1 MKTNI
6 LKYTLAIAGI
16 LSFSSCAKDFLEQ
29 KNTYQISQDNF
40 FDNDEAVSQAVM
52 PLYSY
57 VWYDFNDKFYYG
69 MGDGRANN
77 ITAQYSDYLY
87 PYTNFTETGLSIG
100 LTEAWG
106 SLYSV
111 VAQANNT
118 IINIANHS
126 SANVSETAK
135 LQGIAEARFMRGLAY
150 WYISSLWGCAV
161 IYNDTQS
168 LVNNYVVSPNPGI
181 DGIEYAIRDMEYAAV
196 HLPAASPA
204 TGRIN
209 KYAAYAMLSRFYL
222 SMAGLTT
229 SGRYDGT
236 NVATDKNR
244 GTRNEY
250 YLDAAKKAAALVI
263 EQGPYQLAD
272 TYAELFAA
280 FTFNNNSESIF
291 QLQFQAGAEGGLA
304 QSMTRF
310 LAWST
315 QVNQGNSWG
324 GSTFCSYDLWEEF
337 KEYEDPTLGT
347 KIDDAIRRHNCV
359 ASYGETYPELSA
371 NPEKPYI
378 YGETES
384 PGDQGANIKK
394 YVIGTNA
401 VNGFAMN
408 NNSGINT
415 YMMRLAEVYL
425 NYAEAVLGNNA
436 TTTDATALKYI
447 NELRTRA
454 GVPTKNSLTFE
465 DIRHEFRLET
475 AFEGLYWYFLV
486 RRGYY
491 QQQEMVNYV
500 NNQYRNASYFN
511 LKKVGD
517 TFINMEAFGKGQVYV
532 NGHALGRFWQIGPQQ
547 TLYLPGCWLKKGKN
561 EVIVLDVV
569 GPKGEAGKPGS
580 TVAPTAFCQDHP
592 ELDKLNLEKSNKHNE
607 PGHRM
612 DLNSE
617 TPVLK
622 GEFKAGNGWQTIKLD
637 KPVTGRYFAI
647 QAESSQSGDSQIAI
661 AEVYLQDAQGNRID
675 RNNWVAYYADSEK
688 GNSTLDKMFDLQ
700 ESTYWQT
707 EKGANFPH
715 LGIVDMGKEVT
726 ISAFEYLPRA
736 EQGAPGSVKGFKLY
750 VRK

>member
-6 LKYTLAIAGI
+6 LKYTLALAGM
-16 LSFSSCAKDFLEQ
+16 LSFTGCANDFLEQ

-77 ITAQYSDYLY
+77 ITAQYSEYIY
-87 PYTNFTETGLSIG
+87 PYTNFTETGLSSG

-106 SLYSV
+106 ALYSV

-118 IINIANHS
+118 INNIANNS
-126 SANVSETAK
+126 TANVSETAK
-135 LQGIAEARFMRGLAY
+135 IQGIAEARFMRGLAY

-161 IYNDTQS
+161 IYNNTQD
-168 LVNNYVVSPNPGI
+168 LVNNYVVSPNPGV
-181 DGIEYAIRDMEYAAV
+181 DGIEFAIRDMEFAAV

-250 YLDAAKKAAALVI
+250 YLDAAKKAAAIVI

-280 FTFNNNSESIF
+280 STFNNNSESIF
-291 QLQFQAGAEGGLA
+291 QLQVQAGAEGGLA

-324 GSTFCSYDLWEEF
+324 GSTYCSYDLWEEF

-347 KIDDAIRRHNCV
+347 KVDDAIRRHNCV

-384 PGDQGANIKK
+384 AGSQGANIKK

-436 TTTDATALKYI
+436 TTTDATALKYV
-447 NELRTRA
+447 NELRSRA
-454 GVPTKNSLTFE
+454 GVPAKNSLSFE

-475 AFEGLYWYFLV
+475 AFEGLYWYFIV

-491 QQQEMVNYV
+491 QQQEMVNYI
-500 NNQYRNASYFN
+500 NNQYRNASYFKSSTHEYVLSEDYTAPGPSVATATAKN
-511 LKKVGD
+511 LTLPIAD
-517 TFINMEAFGKGQVYV
+517 TD
-532 NGHALGRFWQIGPQQ
+532 Q
-547 TLYLPGCWLKKGKN
+547 TKNPLLKP
-561 EVIVLDVV
+561 D
-569 GPKGEAGKPGS
+569 GS
-580 TVAPTAFCQDHP
+580 GNITTVAYQF
-592 ELDKLNLEKSNKHNE
+592 
-607 PGHRM
+607 
-612 DLNSE
+612 
-617 TPVLK
+617 
-622 GEFKAGNGWQTIKLD
+622 
-637 KPVTGRYFAI
+637 
-647 QAESSQSGDSQIAI
+647 
-661 AEVYLQDAQGNRID
+661 GNREVED
-675 RNNWVAYYADSEK
+675 
-688 GNSTLDKMFDLQ
+688 TDL
-700 ESTYWQT
+700 
-707 EKGANFPH
+707 
-715 LGIVDMGKEVT
+715 
-726 ISAFEYLPRA
+726 
-736 EQGAPGSVKGFKLY
+736 FK
-750 VRK
+750 

>member
-6 LKYTLAIAGI
+6 LKYTLALAGM
-16 LSFSSCAKDFLEQ
+16 LSFTGCANDFLEQ

-77 ITAQYSDYLY
+77 ITAQYSGYIY
-87 PYTNFTETGLSIG
+87 PYTNFTETGLSEG

-106 SLYSV
+106 ALYSV

-118 IINIANHS
+118 INNIANNS
-126 SANVSETAK
+126 TANVSETAK
-135 LQGIAEARFMRGLAY
+135 IQGIAEARFMRGLAY

-161 IYNDTQS
+161 IYNNTQD
-168 LVNNYVVSPNPGI
+168 LVNNYVVSPNPGV
-181 DGIEYAIRDMEYAAV
+181 DGIEFAIRDMEFAAV

-250 YLDAAKKAAALVI
+250 YLDAAKKAAAIVI

-280 FTFNNNSESIF
+280 STFNNNSESIF
-291 QLQFQAGAEGGLA
+291 QLQVQAGAEGGLA

-324 GSTFCSYDLWEEF
+324 GSTYCSYDLWEEF

-347 KIDDAIRRHNCV
+347 KVDDAIRRHNCV

-384 PGDQGANIKK
+384 AGSQGANIKK

-436 TTTDATALKYI
+436 TTTDATALKYF

-454 GVPTKNSLTFE
+454 GVPTKNSLSFE

-475 AFEGLYWYFLV
+475 AFEGLYWYFIV

-491 QQQEMVNYV
+491 QQQEMVNYI
-500 NNQYRNASYFN
+500 NNQYRNASYFKSSTHEYVLSEDYTAPGPSVATATAKN
-511 LKKVGD
+511 LTLPIAD
-517 TFINMEAFGKGQVYV
+517 TDQTKNPLRKPDG
-532 NGHALGRFWQIGPQQ
+532 NGNIA
-547 TLYLPGCWLKKGKN
+547 
-561 EVIVLDVV
+561 
-569 GPKGEAGKPGS
+569 
-580 TVAPTAFCQDHP
+580 TVAYQF
-592 ELDKLNLEKSNKHNE
+592 
-607 PGHRM
+607 
-612 DLNSE
+612 
-617 TPVLK
+617 
-622 GEFKAGNGWQTIKLD
+622 
-637 KPVTGRYFAI
+637 
-647 QAESSQSGDSQIAI
+647 
-661 AEVYLQDAQGNRID
+661 GNREVED
-675 RNNWVAYYADSEK
+675 
-688 GNSTLDKMFDLQ
+688 TDL
-700 ESTYWQT
+700 
-707 EKGANFPH
+707 
-715 LGIVDMGKEVT
+715 
-726 ISAFEYLPRA
+726 
-736 EQGAPGSVKGFKLY
+736 FK
-750 VRK
+750 

>member
-6 LKYTLAIAGI
+6 LKYTLALAGM
-16 LSFSSCAKDFLEQ
+16 LSFTGCANDFLEQ

-126 SANVSETAK
+126 SANVSEAAK

-280 FTFNNNSESIF
+280 STINNNSESIF

-324 GSTFCSYDLWEEF
+324 SSTYCSYDLWEEF

-500 NNQYRNASYFN
+500 NNQYRNASYFKKSTHEYVLSEDYTAPGPSVATATTKN
-511 LKKVGD
+511 LTLPIAD
-517 TFINMEAFGKGQVYV
+517 TD
-532 NGHALGRFWQIGPQQ
+532 Q
-547 TLYLPGCWLKKGKN
+547 TKNPLLKP
-561 EVIVLDVV
+561 D
-569 GPKGEAGKPGS
+569 GS
-580 TVAPTAFCQDHP
+580 GNITTVAYQF
-592 ELDKLNLEKSNKHNE
+592 
-607 PGHRM
+607 
-612 DLNSE
+612 
-617 TPVLK
+617 
-622 GEFKAGNGWQTIKLD
+622 
-637 KPVTGRYFAI
+637 
-647 QAESSQSGDSQIAI
+647 
-661 AEVYLQDAQGNRID
+661 GNREVED
-675 RNNWVAYYADSEK
+675 
-688 GNSTLDKMFDLQ
+688 TDL
-700 ESTYWQT
+700 
-707 EKGANFPH
+707 
-715 LGIVDMGKEVT
+715 
-726 ISAFEYLPRA
+726 
-736 EQGAPGSVKGFKLY
+736 FK
-750 VRK
+750 

>member
-6 LKYTLAIAGI
+6 LKYTLVLAGM
-16 LSFSSCAKDFLEQ
+16 LSFTGCANDFLEQ

-118 IINIANHS
+118 INNIANHS
-126 SANVSETAK
+126 SSNVSETAK

-204 TGRIN
+204 TGRST

-229 SGRYDGT
+229 SGRYNGT
-236 NVATDKNR
+236 NAATDKNR

-250 YLDAAKKAAALVI
+250 YLDAAKKAAAIVI

-280 FTFNNNSESIF
+280 STFNNNSESIF

-347 KIDDAIRRHNCV
+347 KVDDAIRRHNCV

-384 PGDQGANIKK
+384 PGNQGANIKK

-436 TTTDATALKYI
+436 TTTDATALKYF

-454 GVPTKNSLTFE
+454 GVPTKNSLSFE

-475 AFEGLYWYFLV
+475 AFEGLYWYFIV

-491 QQQEMVNYV
+491 QQQEMVNYI
-500 NNQYRNASYFN
+500 NNQYRNASYFKSSTHEYVLSEDYTAPGPSVATATAKN
-511 LKKVGD
+511 LTLPIAD
-517 TFINMEAFGKGQVYV
+517 TDQTKNPLLKPDG
-532 NGHALGRFWQIGPQQ
+532 NGNIA
-547 TLYLPGCWLKKGKN
+547 
-561 EVIVLDVV
+561 
-569 GPKGEAGKPGS
+569 
-580 TVAPTAFCQDHP
+580 TVA
-592 ELDKLNLEKSNKHNE
+592 
-607 PGHRM
+607 
-612 DLNSE
+612 
-617 TPVLK
+617 
-622 GEFKAGNGWQTIKLD
+622 
-637 KPVTGRYFAI
+637 
-647 QAESSQSGDSQIAI
+647 
-661 AEVYLQDAQGNRID
+661 YLFGNREVED
-675 RNNWVAYYADSEK
+675 
-688 GNSTLDKMFDLQ
+688 TDL
-700 ESTYWQT
+700 
-707 EKGANFPH
+707 
-715 LGIVDMGKEVT
+715 
-726 ISAFEYLPRA
+726 
-736 EQGAPGSVKGFKLY
+736 FK
-750 VRK
+750 

>member
-77 ITAQYSDYLY
+77 ITAQYSDYVY
-87 PYTNFTETGLSIG
+87 PYTNFTETGLSSG

-106 SLYSV
+106 ALYSV

-118 IINIANHS
+118 INNIANNS
-126 SANVSETAK
+126 TANVSETAK
-135 LQGIAEARFMRGLAY
+135 IQGIAEARFMRGLAY

-161 IYNDTQS
+161 IYNNTQD
-168 LVNNYVVSPNPGI
+168 LVNNYVVSPNPVA
-181 DGIEYAIRDMEYAAV
+181 DGIEFAIRDMEYAAV
-196 HLPAASPA
+196 HLPSASPA
-204 TGRIN
+204 TGRVN

-229 SGRYDGT
+229 SGRYDGS
-236 NVATDKNR
+236 NVATDANR

-250 YLDAAKKAAALVI
+250 YLDAAKKAAAAVI
-263 EQGPYQLAD
+263 EEGPYKLAD

-280 FTFNNNSESIF
+280 STFNNNSESVF

-324 GSTFCSYDLWEEF
+324 GSTYCSYDLWEEF
-337 KEYEDPTLGT
+337 KEYEDQTLGT
-347 KIDDAIRRHNCV
+347 KVDDAIRRHNCI
-359 ASYGETYPELSA
+359 ASYGESYPELSA
-371 NPEKPYI
+371 NPEKPYV
-378 YGETES
+378 YGETENAGS
-384 PGDQGANIKK
+384 QGANIKK

-401 VNGFAMN
+401 VNGFAVN

-425 NYAEAVLGNNA
+425 NYAEATLGNNGK
-436 TTTDATALKYI
+436 TTDATALKYF
-447 NELRTRA
+447 NALRTRA
-454 GVPTKNSLTFE
+454 GVATKNSLTFE
-465 DIRHEFRLET
+465 DIRHEFRVET
-475 AFEGLYWYFLV
+475 AFEGLYWYFIV

-500 NNQYRNASYFN
+500 NHQHRNASYYKSATHEYVLSEDYAEPGPSVATATAKN
-511 LKKVGD
+511 LTLPIAD
-517 TFINMEAFGKGQVYV
+517 TD
-532 NGHALGRFWQIGPQQ
+532 Q
-547 TLYLPGCWLKKGKN
+547 TKNPLLKPDASGN
-561 EVIVLDVV
+561 I
-569 GPKGEAGKPGS
+569 A
-580 TVAPTAFCQDHP
+580 TVAYQFGDREVQDT
-592 ELDKLNLEKSNKHNE
+592 
-607 PGHRM
+607 
-612 DLNSE
+612 DL
-617 TPVLK
+617 
-622 GEFKAGNGWQTIKLD
+622 FK
-637 KPVTGRYFAI
+637 
-647 QAESSQSGDSQIAI
+647 
-661 AEVYLQDAQGNRID
+661 
-675 RNNWVAYYADSEK
+675 
-688 GNSTLDKMFDLQ
+688 
-700 ESTYWQT
+700 
-707 EKGANFPH
+707 
-715 LGIVDMGKEVT
+715 
-726 ISAFEYLPRA
+726 
-736 EQGAPGSVKGFKLY
+736 
-750 VRK
+750 

>member
-77 ITAQYSDYLY
+77 ITAQYSGYVY
-87 PYTNFTETGLSIG
+87 PYTNFTETGLSTG

-106 SLYSV
+106 ALYSV

-118 IINIANHS
+118 INNIANNS
-126 SANVSETAK
+126 TANVSETAK
-135 LQGIAEARFMRGLAY
+135 IQGIAEARFMRGLAY

-161 IYNDTQS
+161 IYNNTQD
-168 LVNNYVVSPNPGI
+168 LVNNYVVSPNPVA
-181 DGIEYAIRDMEYAAV
+181 DGIEFAIRDMEYAAV
-196 HLPAASPA
+196 HLPSASPA
-204 TGRIN
+204 TGRVN

-229 SGRYDGT
+229 SGRYDGS
-236 NVATDKNR
+236 NVATDANR

-250 YLDAAKKAAALVI
+250 YLDAAKKAAAVVI
-263 EQGPYQLAD
+263 EEGPYKLVD

-280 FTFNNNSESIF
+280 STFNNNSESVF

-324 GSTFCSYDLWEEF
+324 GSTYCSYDLWEEF
-337 KEYEDPTLGT
+337 KEYEDQTLGT
-347 KIDDAIRRHNCV
+347 KVDDAIRRHNCI
-359 ASYGETYPELSA
+359 ASYGESYPELSA
-371 NPEKPYI
+371 NPEKPYV
-378 YGETES
+378 YGETENAGS
-384 PGDQGANIKK
+384 QGANIKK

-401 VNGFAMN
+401 VNGFAVN

-425 NYAEAVLGNNA
+425 NYAEATLGNNGK
-436 TTTDATALKYI
+436 TTDATALKYF
-447 NELRTRA
+447 NALRTRA
-454 GVPTKNSLTFE
+454 GVATKNSLTFE
-465 DIRHEFRLET
+465 DIRHEFRVET
-475 AFEGLYWYFLV
+475 AFEGLYWYFIV

-500 NNQYRNASYFN
+500 NHQHRNASYYKSATHEYVLSDEYAEPGPSVATATAKN
-511 LKKVGD
+511 LTLPIAD
-517 TFINMEAFGKGQVYV
+517 TD
-532 NGHALGRFWQIGPQQ
+532 Q
-547 TLYLPGCWLKKGKN
+547 TKNPLLKPDASGN
-561 EVIVLDVV
+561 I
-569 GPKGEAGKPGS
+569 A
-580 TVAPTAFCQDHP
+580 TVAYQFGDREVQDT
-592 ELDKLNLEKSNKHNE
+592 
-607 PGHRM
+607 
-612 DLNSE
+612 DL
-617 TPVLK
+617 
-622 GEFKAGNGWQTIKLD
+622 FK
-637 KPVTGRYFAI
+637 
-647 QAESSQSGDSQIAI
+647 
-661 AEVYLQDAQGNRID
+661 
-675 RNNWVAYYADSEK
+675 
-688 GNSTLDKMFDLQ
+688 
-700 ESTYWQT
+700 
-707 EKGANFPH
+707 
-715 LGIVDMGKEVT
+715 
-726 ISAFEYLPRA
+726 
-736 EQGAPGSVKGFKLY
+736 
-750 VRK
+750 

>member
-77 ITAQYSDYLY
+77 ITAQYSEYIY
-87 PYTNFTETGLSIG
+87 PYTNFTETGLSSG

-106 SLYSV
+106 ALYSV

-118 IINIANHS
+118 INNIANNS
-126 SANVSETAK
+126 TANVSETAK
-135 LQGIAEARFMRGLAY
+135 IQGIAEARFMRGLAY

-161 IYNDTQS
+161 IYNNTQD
-168 LVNNYVVSPNPGI
+168 LVNNYVVSPNPVA
-181 DGIEYAIRDMEYAAV
+181 DGIEFAIRDMEYAAV
-196 HLPAASPA
+196 HLPSASPA
-204 TGRIN
+204 TGRVN

-229 SGRYDGT
+229 SGRYDGS
-236 NVATDKNR
+236 NVATDANR

-250 YLDAAKKAAALVI
+250 YLDAAKKAAAVVI
-263 EQGPYQLAD
+263 EEGPYKLAD

-280 FTFNNNSESIF
+280 STFNNNSESIF
-291 QLQFQAGAEGGLA
+291 QLQFQAGAEDGLA

-324 GSTFCSYDLWEEF
+324 GSTYCSYDLWEEF

-347 KIDDAIRRHNCV
+347 KVDDAIRRHNCI
-359 ASYGETYPELSA
+359 ASYGESYPELSA
-371 NPEKPYI
+371 NPEKPYV
-378 YGETES
+378 YGETENAGS
-384 PGDQGANIKK
+384 QGANVKK

-401 VNGFAMN
+401 VNGFAVN

-425 NYAEAVLGNNA
+425 NYAEATLGNNGK
-436 TTTDATALKYI
+436 TTDATALKYF
-447 NELRTRA
+447 NALRTRA
-454 GVPTKNSLTFE
+454 GVATKNSLTFE
-465 DIRHEFRLET
+465 DIRHEFRVET
-475 AFEGLYWYFLV
+475 AFEGLYWYFIV

-500 NNQYRNASYFN
+500 NHQHRNASYYKSATHEYVLSEDYAEPGPSVATATAKN
-511 LKKVGD
+511 LTLPIAD
-517 TFINMEAFGKGQVYV
+517 TD
-532 NGHALGRFWQIGPQQ
+532 Q
-547 TLYLPGCWLKKGKN
+547 TKNPLLKPDASGN
-561 EVIVLDVV
+561 I
-569 GPKGEAGKPGS
+569 A
-580 TVAPTAFCQDHP
+580 TVAYQFGDREVQDT
-592 ELDKLNLEKSNKHNE
+592 
-607 PGHRM
+607 
-612 DLNSE
+612 DL
-617 TPVLK
+617 
-622 GEFKAGNGWQTIKLD
+622 FK
-637 KPVTGRYFAI
+637 
-647 QAESSQSGDSQIAI
+647 
-661 AEVYLQDAQGNRID
+661 
-675 RNNWVAYYADSEK
+675 
-688 GNSTLDKMFDLQ
+688 
-700 ESTYWQT
+700 
-707 EKGANFPH
+707 
-715 LGIVDMGKEVT
+715 
-726 ISAFEYLPRA
+726 
-736 EQGAPGSVKGFKLY
+736 
-750 VRK
+750 